1 MSNRVVLED
10 DVVDRLRAAIGQLS
24 RSLRATQPA
33 GVLSPS
39 QREVLGTV
47 ARRGPMRVSE
57 LADAEGMNLTMLSRI
72 LSHLQRSGL
81 VDRIIDEH
89 DGRVVHVAATRVGR
103 RLCDELRVARTAAL
117 ERAVRQL
124 SERDVRRL
132 REAVPVLE
140 NLVEAVR
147 TAKR

>member
-1 MSNRVVLED
+1 M
-10 DVVDRLRAAIGQLS
+10 RL
-24 RSLRATQPA
+24 
-33 GVLSPS
+33 
-39 QREVLGTV
+39 
-47 ARRGPMRVSE
+47 SE